1 MDWSISLSRQAE
13 KFLTQR
19 HIPDEFVAMA
29 IQRALQRFAGEPV
42 AVDLRRLTGKWAGH
56 FRVRVR
62 KVRIIFSLNFP
73 EHRVLVEVIDNR
85 DRAYK

>member
-1 MDWSISLSRQAE
+1 MNWSISLSRQAE
-13 KFLTQR
+13 KFLAQR
-19 HIPDEFVAMA
+19 HIPDEFVAEA
-29 IQRALQRFAGEPV
+29 IQKVLRRFGGEPV

-56 FRVRVR
+56 FRVRVG

-73 EHRVLVEVIDNR
+73 EHRVLVEIIDNR